1 MEVGSMPTRRSVLVQ
16 LPVAALAGSL
26 ALRSRS
32 VFAAGKSVTVAIDVP
47 LTGSD
52 AENAILI
59 KNGAMMAV
67 DEANAKGGVAG
78 YKIEVMVLDD
88 GTATAGQ
95 YDPAQAATNAR
106 KMISDPSVV
115 AAIGPEMSGCGK
127 AMAPIL
133 SQGNL
138 ATITPSSTN
147 PDITDP
153 KFAGQFRPM
162 GKAIYFRTVTTD
174 AYQGPDMANY
184 FSQTLKVK
192 TVYILDD
199 SGAYGVGMANAFE
212 EQAKKNGITVVSHDQ
227 LDPKAADYSN
237 ILTKIKAGGAEA
249 LYFGGTSLAGIKL
262 VKQSYDIVPQIIKA
276 GGDGCYSAALLKGAG
291 FPAMDGW
298 YATIAS
304 PYIAANPDVKP
315 WIERFQ
321 AAYGQGPVAYSFTAY
336 DGMLVILDS
345 IQRVADSGKPVN
357 HDTVRDAIQ
366 EASVKTLQGVVSF
379 DENGDI
385 KNKIVSVFQCRHKAE
400 FADDN
405 VLQQYKYL
413 GPAPQTS

>member
-1 MEVGSMPTRRSVLVQ
+1 MTSMLTRRSVLIQ
-16 LPVAALAGSL
+16 LPAAAAAGSL
-26 ALRSRS
+26 ALCAGQ
-32 VFAAGKSVTVAIDVP
+32 VFAADRRVTVGINVP

-52 AENAILI
+52 AENAVLI

-67 DEANAKGGVAG
+67 DEANEKGGVAG
-78 YKIEVMVLDD
+78 YQIDTMVLDD

-106 KMISDPSVV
+106 KFVSDPSVV
-115 AAIGPEMSGCGK
+115 AAVGPEMSGSGK

-138 ATITPSSTN
+138 AIITPSSTN

-153 KFAGQFRPM
+153 KFASQFRPM

-184 FSQTLKVK
+184 FAQALKINKVF
-192 TVYILDD
+192 ILDD

-212 EQAKKNGITVVSHDQ
+212 DQAKKNGMTVLGHDQ
-227 LDPKAADYSN
+227 LDPREMDYTT
-237 ILTKIKAGGAEA
+237 ILTKIKAIGPEA

-262 VKQSYDIVPQIIKA
+262 VKQSYNVVPDIIKA

-304 PYIAANPDVKP
+304 PYIADNPDVKP
-315 WIERFQ
+315 WIERYQ
-321 AAYGQGPVAYSFTAY
+321 SKYGMGPVAYSFTAY
-336 DGMLVILDS
+336 DAMLVILDS
-345 IQRVADSGKPVN
+345 IKRVADAGMPVN

-366 EASVKTLQGVVSF
+366 TANVKTLQGMVSF

-385 KNKIVSVFQCRHKAE
+385 KNRIVSVFQCHHNPQAP
-400 FADDN
+400 DDS

-413 GPAPQTS
+413 GIAPQTS

>member
-1 MEVGSMPTRRSVLVQ
+1 MPTRRSVLAQ
-16 LPVAALAGSL
+16 LPAAAIASRF
-26 ALRSRS
+26 ALGARP
-32 VFAAGKSVTVAIDVP
+32 VFAADKRVTIGINVP

-59 KNGAMMAV
+59 KDGAVMAV
-67 DEANAKGGVAG
+67 DEANAKGGVGG
-78 YKIEVMVLDD
+78 YAIDVLVLDD

-106 KMISDPSVV
+106 KMVSNPDVV
-115 AAIGPEMSGCGK
+115 AAIGPEMSGSGK

-153 KFAGQFRPM
+153 KFASTYMPA

-184 FSQTLKVK
+184 FARTLKVK
-192 TVYILDD
+192 SVYILDD

-212 EQAKKNGITVVSHDQ
+212 DQAKKNGMTVLGHDQ
-227 LDPKAADYSN
+227 LDPKGQDYSN
-237 ILTKIKAGGAEA
+237 VLTRIKAVGLNA
-249 LYFGGTSLAGIKL
+249 LYYGGTSLAGIKL
-262 VKQSYDIVPQIIKA
+262 FKQSYDVIPQVIKA

-291 FPAMDGW
+291 FPACDGW

-304 PYIAANPDVKP
+304 PFIAENPEVKP
-315 WIERFQ
+315 WIERYTKT
-321 AAYGQGPVAYSFTAY
+321 YGRGPVAYSITAY
-336 DGMLVILDS
+336 DAMLVILDS
-345 IQRVADSGKPVN
+345 IKRVAESGQPVN

-366 EASVKTLQGVVSF
+366 TASVPTLQGVVSF

-385 KNKIVSVFQCRHKAE
+385 KSRVVSVFQCHHDPQ
-400 FADDN
+400 FADDD
-405 VLQQYKYL
+405 VLHQYKYL
-413 GPAPQTS
+413 GVAPETT

>member
-1 MEVGSMPTRRSVLVQ
+1 MPTRRSVFVQ
-16 LPVAALAGSL
+16 LPVAAVAGSL
-26 ALRSRS
+26 ALRARS
-32 VFAAGKSVTVAIDVP
+32 VFAADKRVTVGIDVP

-59 KNGAMMAV
+59 KNGAVMAV
-67 DEANAKGGVAG
+67 DEANAQGGVAG
-78 YKIEVMVLDD
+78 YKIDVMVLDD

-106 KMISDPSVV
+106 KMVSDPNVV
-115 AAIGPEMSGCGK
+115 AAVGPEMSGCGK

-184 FSQTLKVK
+184 FAQTLKIK
-192 TVYILDD
+192 TAYVLDD

-212 EQAKKNGITVVSHDQ
+212 DQAKKNGITILGHDQ
-227 LDPKAADYSN
+227 LDPKGADYST
-237 ILTKIKAGGAEA
+237 ILTKLKSLAPEA
-249 LYFGGTSLAGIKL
+249 FYFGGTSLAGIKL
-262 VKQSYDIVPQIIKA
+262 AKQSYEIVPKMIKA
-276 GGDGCYSAALLKGAG
+276 GGDGVYSAALLKGAG
-291 FPAMDGW
+291 FPVMDGW

-304 PYIAANPDVKP
+304 PYIAENPEVKP
-315 WIERFQ
+315 WIERYT
-321 AAYGQGPVAYSFTAY
+321 ATYGQGPTAYSFTAY
-336 DGMLVILDS
+336 DAMLVILDS
-345 IQRVADSGKPVN
+345 IKRVAEAGKPVN

-385 KNKIVSVFQCRHKAE
+385 KNKIVSVFQCQHNDKY
-400 FADDN
+400 ADDD

-413 GPAPQTS
+413 GIAPQTS

>member
-1 MEVGSMPTRRSVLVQ
+1 MATRRSVLVR
-16 LPVAALAGSL
+16 LPAAAVAAGFALRAGSL
-26 ALRSRS
+26 L
-32 VFAAGKSVTVAIDVP
+32 AADKSVTIGIDVP

-59 KNGAMMAV
+59 KNGAVMAA

-78 YKIEVMVLDD
+78 YHIDVWVLDD

-106 KMISDPSVV
+106 KMVSNPDVV

-184 FSQTLKVK
+184 FSHVLKLK

-212 EQAKKNGITVVSHDQ
+212 DQAKKLGMNVLGHDQ
-227 LDPKAADYSN
+227 LDPRESDYSN
-237 ILTKIKAGGAEA
+237 ILTKIKALDPNG

-262 VKQSYDIVPQIIKA
+262 VKQSYEIIPKAVKA
-276 GGDGCYSAALLKGAG
+276 GGDGVYSAALLKGAG

-304 PYIAANPDVKP
+304 PYIAENPEVKP
-315 WIERFQ
+315 WIERYTK
-321 AAYGQGPVAYSFTAY
+321 AYGQGPTAYSFTAY
-336 DGMLVILDS
+336 DGMLVILDA
-345 IQRVADSGKPVN
+345 IDRVAKSGQPVN

-366 EASVKTLQGVVSF
+366 TASVKTLQGVVSF

-385 KNKIVSVFQCRHKAE
+385 KNRVVSVFQCRHKSDQP
-400 FADDN
+400 DDAI
-405 VLQQYKYL
+405 LQQFTYL
-413 GPAPQTS
+413 GVAPETT